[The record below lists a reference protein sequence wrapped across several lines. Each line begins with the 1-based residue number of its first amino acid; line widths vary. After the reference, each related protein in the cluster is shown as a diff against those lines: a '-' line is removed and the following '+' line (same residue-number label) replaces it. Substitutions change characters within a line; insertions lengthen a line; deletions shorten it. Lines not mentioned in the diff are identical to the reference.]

1 MKCVGSIGFTT
12 KWERGISVLQLFKK
26 RMSNRKGFTLVEL
39 LVVVAII
46 GILAAIAVPKFTE
59 ASDTARGA
67 KIIADLRS
75 IESAMQIYR
84 ASNPTTLI
92 TINAVTGT
100 AYFQSTPKPPVGAW
114 KTTKTSGTVPAT
126 LTSYAIVGETVGSE
140 RAALVDKTLDDL
152 Q

>member
-1 MKCVGSIGFTT
+1 M
-12 KWERGISVLQLFKK
+12 LQLFKK

-92 TINAVTGT
+92 TIEAVTGT
-100 AYFQSTPKPPVGAW
+100 AYFQTAPKPPVGAW
-114 KTTKTSGTVPAT
+114 KTAKTTGTVAT
-126 LTSYAIVGETVGSE
+126 TVTSYAIKGTTVGSE
-140 RAALVDKTLDDL
+140 RAALVEQTLDDL
-152 Q
+152 LP